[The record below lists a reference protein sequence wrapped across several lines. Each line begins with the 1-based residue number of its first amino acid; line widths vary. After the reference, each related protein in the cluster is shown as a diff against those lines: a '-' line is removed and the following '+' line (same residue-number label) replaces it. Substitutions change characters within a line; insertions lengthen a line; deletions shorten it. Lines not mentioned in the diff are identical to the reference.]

1 LIIANFLAIF
11 LWSPCRSH
19 QWAAF
24 LDCVQYDIFF
34 GIGSL
39 AIGWILGLALI
50 RQAKGHQ
57 AMTEQR
63 REEYERVKKQ
73 NLNTLTDATRDE
85 RS

>member
-1 LIIANFLAIF
+1 MIL
-11 LWSPCRSH
+11 
-19 QWAAF
+19 
-24 LDCVQYDIFF
+24 F

-57 AMTEQR
+57 AMMEQGL
-63 REEYERVKKQ
+63 EEYERVQEQ
-73 NLNTLTDATRDE
+73 NLNTLTDAAHDE

>member
-1 LIIANFLAIF
+1 MIL
-11 LWSPCRSH
+11 
-19 QWAAF
+19 
-24 LDCVQYDIFF
+24 F

-50 RQAKGHQ
+50 RQAKGHE
-57 AMTEQR
+57 AMMEQGL
-63 REEYERVKKQ
+63 EKYERVKKQ